1 MNGKRFYPLTDDICF
16 KYIFGKKRFLK
27 DFLNS
32 FYEFIGEHKKV
43 VAVEVTTQK
52 EMIGNTRKTKR
63 FYGDILAY
71 LDSDEIISIEIY
83 NQFSKREYKKSLA
96 YITRIYSE
104 QFEEGDDYAEA
115 KKVIGISLMEGN
127 YHLNNFEM
135 VNDYGFVNKIHYG
148 KIEDEY
154 LQMYLIRLDKVKDIV
169 YTKDELRFIKWLR
182 FIKASDIKEM
192 EKIARGDKNMEQTLK
207 FMKRFVNDEKNLSI
221 FDSIRDRERN
231 AREDGIFEEKRKT
244 ARNMLQDGVNIKT
257 IIKYTG
263 LSKEEI
269 EVLNNT
275 ANL

>member
-1 MNGKRFYPLTDDICF
+1 MNEKRFYPLTDDICF

-83 NQFSKREYKKSLA
+83 NQFGKREYKKSLA

-135 VNDYGFVNKIHYG
+135 VNDYGFVNKIYYG

-154 LQMYLIRLDKVKDIV
+154 LQMYLISIV

-192 EKIARGDKNMEQTLK
+192 EKIARGDKNMEQALK

-231 AREDGIFEEKRKT
+231 ARENGIFEEKRKT
-244 ARNMLQDGVNIKT
+244 ARNMLAKGFSVQDISEMTNLT
-257 IIKYTG
+257 I
-263 LSKEEI
+263 EEI
-269 EVLNNT
+269 EVLNSAT
-275 ANL
+275 YL